1 MTDKDNPRR
10 LWTDKEDP
18 VERAKRTSPAMQGS
32 QSAQNSAGAG
42 STKSSSA
49 SATRSSTDARS
60 ASSNSSASNSS
71 TPDLSAS
78 GSSLSGTAAKQ
89 SDDSSKKAA
98 AGKTSADET
107 ANGGKGRSDR
117 SSNEATQGSNRAQE
131 QAKEQHQKQGQPEKE
146 QESSKGRGWKLF
158 EDILLWVAWVAMVGF
173 NGYAEVYHFNGTTVG
188 GLARKV
194 NLWIMPAGYVF
205 AIWGVIYIALAIWL
219 FRFCLAGPSRKRL
232 GFLPFTLSGLL
243 FVATCCLNI
252 AWLALWH
259 MERNFWALVIILILT
274 VLAWM
279 LYALVRRDATKA
291 GTPTAA
297 KALDWI
303 PLSIYASWL
312 SVATL
317 VNAGYMVVAGH
328 KVSNAVQGFATI
340 IVVGALLAVAYLMN
354 RHGKDWVFGLVV
366 IWACLGIGIRIFSFA
381 AAMGVLVIALTAVG
395 AFLVYFP
402 WSKFRL
408 VRR

>member
-10 LWTDKEDP
+10 LWTDDEDP

-32 QSAQNSAGAG
+32 QSNSDSSSKSSTAAG
-42 STKSSSA
+42 SATAAGNSGNSSSA
-49 SATRSSTDARS
+49 SSAATIPN
-60 ASSNSSASNSS
+60 SSNSNSS
-71 TPDLSAS
+71 SS
-78 GSSLSGTAAKQ
+78 GSSPSGAATKQ
-89 SDDSSKKAA
+89 SGDSSKKSS
-98 AGKTSADET
+98 AGDTGAEET
-107 ANGGKGRSDR
+107 VNGGGTRSDR
-117 SSNEATQGSNRAQE
+117 SGNENEAA
-131 QAKEQHQKQGQPEKE
+131 

-194 NLWIMPAGYVF
+194 DLWIMPAGYVF

-328 KVSNAVQGFATI
+328 KVGSAVQGFATI

-402 WSKFRL
+402 WDKFRL

>member
-10 LWTDKEDP
+10 LWTDDEDP
-18 VERAKRTSPAMQGS
+18 VERAKRTSPAMQGN
-32 QSAQNSAGAG
+32 QSTSGSSSAAR
-42 STKSSSA
+42 SSRNESSASSSA
-49 SATRSSTDARS
+49 ST
-60 ASSNSSASNSS
+60 SNSS
-71 TPDLSAS
+71 TSNSSSS
-78 GSSLSGTAAKQ
+78 GSSSSSAAAKQ
-89 SDDSSKKAA
+89 SGDSSKKSSTE
-98 AGKTSADET
+98 KTSANET
-107 ANGGKGRSDR
+107 ANRGEKHSDN
-117 SSNEATQGSNRAQE
+117 SSTEAAQE
-131 QAKEQHQKQGQPEKE
+131 SNQTKRQGQPEKE

-173 NGYAEVYHFNGTTVG
+173 NGYAEVYRFNGTTVG

-194 NLWIMPAGYVF
+194 DLWIMPAGYVF

-274 VLAWM
+274 VLTWM

-328 KVSNAVQGFATI
+328 KVGSAVQGFATI

-402 WSKFRL
+402 WNKFRV

>member
-10 LWTDKEDP
+10 LWTDDEDP

-32 QSAQNSAGAG
+32 QSSAN
-42 STKSSSA
+42 SA
-49 SATRSSTDARS
+49 SASRSSTSTGS
-60 ASSNSSASNSS
+60 ASSNSSTPKSPTSNSS
-71 TPDLSAS
+71 GS
-78 GSSLSGTAAKQ
+78 GSSPSGAADHQ
-89 SDDSSKKAA
+89 SGDSSKKAPID
-98 AGKTSADET
+98 KTSADET
-107 ANGGKGRSDR
+107 ANGVKSRSNR
-117 SSNEATQGSNRAQE
+117 SSNEAAQE
-131 QAKEQHQKQGQPEKE
+131 SNQTKQSQPEKE

-158 EDILLWVAWVAMVGF
+158 EDIVLWVAWVAMVGF

-194 NLWIMPAGYVF
+194 DLWIMPAGYVF

-328 KVSNAVQGFATI
+328 KVGNAVQGFATI

-381 AAMGVLVIALTAVG
+381 AVMGVLVIALTAVG

-402 WSKFRL
+402 WSKFRV

>member
-10 LWTDKEDP
+10 LWTDDEDP
-18 VERAKRTSPAMQGS
+18 VERAKRTSPAMQGG
-32 QSAQNSAGAG
+32 QSTSG
-42 STKSSSA
+42 SSSA
-49 SATRSSTDARS
+49 AQESRNENS
-60 ASSNSSASNSS
+60 ASSGASTSNSS
-71 TPDLSAS
+71 TSNSAGS
-78 GSSLSGTAAKQ
+78 GSSSSSAAAKQ
-89 SDDSSKKAA
+89 SGDSSKKASTE
-98 AGKTSADET
+98 KTSADET
-107 ANGGKGRSDR
+107 ASRGEKGSDN
-117 SSNEATQGSNRAQE
+117 SSTKAAQE
-131 QAKEQHQKQGQPEKE
+131 SNQTKRQGQPEKE

-194 NLWIMPAGYVF
+194 DLWIMPAGYVF

-328 KVSNAVQGFATI
+328 RVGNAVQGFATI

-402 WSKFRL
+402 WNKFRL

>member
-10 LWTDKEDP
+10 LWTDDEDP

-32 QSAQNSAGAG
+32 QSSAN
-42 STKSSSA
+42 SA
-49 SATRSSTDARS
+49 SASRSSTSTGS
-60 ASSNSSASNSS
+60 ASSNSSTPKSPTSNSS
-71 TPDLSAS
+71 GS
-78 GSSLSGTAAKQ
+78 GSSPSGAADHQ
-89 SDDSSKKAA
+89 SGDSSKKAPID
-98 AGKTSADET
+98 KTSADET
-107 ANGGKGRSDR
+107 ANGVKSRSNR
-117 SSNEATQGSNRAQE
+117 SSNEAAQE
-131 QAKEQHQKQGQPEKE
+131 SNQTKQSQPEKE

-158 EDILLWVAWVAMVGF
+158 EDIVLWVAWVAMVGF

-194 NLWIMPAGYVF
+194 DLWIMPAGYVF

-328 KVSNAVQGFATI
+328 KVGNAVQGFATI

>member
-10 LWTDKEDP
+10 LWTDDEDP

-32 QSAQNSAGAG
+32 QSNSDSSSKSSTAAG
-42 STKSSSA
+42 SATAAGNSGNSSSA
-49 SATRSSTDARS
+49 SSAATTPN
-60 ASSNSSASNSS
+60 SSNSNSS
-71 TPDLSAS
+71 SS
-78 GSSLSGTAAKQ
+78 GSSRSGATTKQ
-89 SDDSSKKAA
+89 SGDSSKKSS
-98 AGKTSADET
+98 AGDSGAEET
-107 ANGGKGRSDR
+107 ANGGGTRSDR
-117 SSNEATQGSNRAQE
+117 SGNENEAA
-131 QAKEQHQKQGQPEKE
+131 
-146 QESSKGRGWKLF
+146 QESSKGRGWKIF

-173 NGYAEVYHFNGTTVG
+173 NGYAEVYHFHGTTVG

-194 NLWIMPAGYVF
+194 DLWIMPAGYVF

-328 KVSNAVQGFATI
+328 RVGNAVQGFATI

>member
-10 LWTDKEDP
+10 LWTDEEDP

-32 QSAQNSAGAG
+32 QSASG
-42 STKSSSA
+42 SSSA
-49 SATRSSTDARS
+49 ARGSRNESS
-60 ASSNSSASNSS
+60 ASSGALASNSS
-71 TPDLSAS
+71 TSKSSTSNSSSS
-78 GSSLSGTAAKQ
+78 GSSPSGAAATQ
-89 SDDSSKKAA
+89 SDDSSKKAST
-98 AGKTSADET
+98 GKTSADET
-107 ANGGKGRSDR
+107 TNTGKSRSDR
-117 SSNEATQGSNRAQE
+117 SGNEAVQGSSQPQNQAQD
-131 QAKEQHQKQGQPEKE
+131 QQQKQGQSEKE

-194 NLWIMPAGYVF
+194 DLWIMPAGYVF

-328 KVSNAVQGFATI
+328 KVGNAVQGFAAI
-340 IVVGALLAVAYLMN
+340 ILVGALLAVAYLMN

-381 AAMGVLVIALTAVG
+381 AAMGVLIIALTAVG

>member
-10 LWTDKEDP
+10 LWTDDEDP

-32 QSAQNSAGAG
+32 QSNSH
-42 STKSSSA
+42 SSSA
-49 SATRSSTDARS
+49 TQESRNGIS
-60 ASSNSSASNSS
+60 ASSGASASNSS
-71 TPDLSAS
+71 TPKSSTSSSSSS
-78 GSSLSGTAAKQ
+78 GSSPLGAPAKR
-89 SDDSSKKAA
+89 SDDSSKKAST
-98 AGKTSADET
+98 GKTDVDQT
-107 ANGGKGRSDR
+107 TNGGGARSGN
-117 SSNEATQGSNRAQE
+117 SSNEAAQE
-131 QAKEQHQKQGQPEKE
+131 SNQAKQDEPDKE
-146 QESSKGRGWKLF
+146 QESSKGRGWKIF

-173 NGYAEVYHFNGTTVG
+173 NGYAEVYHFHGTTVG

-194 NLWIMPAGYVF
+194 DLWIMPAGYVF

-303 PLSIYASWL
+303 PLSVYASWL

-328 KVSNAVQGFATI
+328 RVGNAVQGFATI

>member
-10 LWTDKEDP
+10 LWTDDEDP

-32 QSAQNSAGAG
+32 QSNSDSSSKSSTAAG
-42 STKSSSA
+42 SATAAGNSGNSSSA
-49 SATRSSTDARS
+49 SSAATTPN
-60 ASSNSSASNSS
+60 SSNSNSS
-71 TPDLSAS
+71 SS
-78 GSSLSGTAAKQ
+78 GSSPSGATTEQ
-89 SDDSSKKAA
+89 SGDSSKKPS
-98 AGKTSADET
+98 AGDSGAEET
-107 ANGGKGRSDR
+107 VNGGGTRSGRR
-117 SSNEATQGSNRAQE
+117 GNENEAA
-131 QAKEQHQKQGQPEKE
+131 

-194 NLWIMPAGYVF
+194 DLWIMPAGYVF

-328 KVSNAVQGFATI
+328 RVGNAVQGFATI

>member
-10 LWTDKEDP
+10 LWTDDEDP
-18 VERAKRTSPAMQGS
+18 VERAKRTSPAMQGN
-32 QSAQNSAGAG
+32 QSTSG
-42 STKSSSA
+42 SSSA
-49 SATRSSTDARS
+49 ARSSRNESS
-60 ASSNSSASNSS
+60 ASSGASTSNSS
-71 TPDLSAS
+71 TSNSSCSDSSSSSA
-78 GSSLSGTAAKQ
+78 TAKQ
-89 SDDSSKKAA
+89 SGDSSQKSSTEKTSTNETASRGEKRSDNSSTKAA
-98 AGKTSADET
+98 QE
-107 ANGGKGRSDR
+107 
-117 SSNEATQGSNRAQE
+117 SNQT
-131 QAKEQHQKQGQPEKE
+131 KKQGQPEKE

-194 NLWIMPAGYVF
+194 DLWIMPAGYVF

-328 KVSNAVQGFATI
+328 KVGSAVQGFATI

-402 WSKFRL
+402 WNKFRL

>member
-10 LWTDKEDP
+10 LWTDDEDP
-18 VERAKRTSPAMQGS
+18 VERAKRTSPAMQGN
-32 QSAQNSAGAG
+32 QSTSG
-42 STKSSSA
+42 SSSA
-49 SATRSSTDARS
+49 ARSSRNESS
-60 ASSNSSASNSS
+60 ASSGASTSNSS
-71 TPDLSAS
+71 TSNSSSS
-78 GSSLSGTAAKQ
+78 GSSSSSAAAKQ
-89 SDDSSKKAA
+89 SGDSSKKSSTE
-98 AGKTSADET
+98 KTSADET
-107 ANGGKGRSDR
+107 ASRGEKRSDN
-117 SSNEATQGSNRAQE
+117 SSTEAAQE
-131 QAKEQHQKQGQPEKE
+131 SNQTKKQDQPEKE

-194 NLWIMPAGYVF
+194 DLWIMPAGYVF

-328 KVSNAVQGFATI
+328 KVGSAVQGFATI

-402 WSKFRL
+402 WNKFRV

>member
-10 LWTDKEDP
+10 LWTDDEDP

-32 QSAQNSAGAG
+32 QSNTDSSSKSSTAAG
-42 STKSSSA
+42 SATAAGNSGNSSSA
-49 SATRSSTDARS
+49 SSAATTPN
-60 ASSNSSASNSS
+60 SSNSNSS
-71 TPDLSAS
+71 SS
-78 GSSLSGTAAKQ
+78 GSSPSGAATKQ
-89 SDDSSKKAA
+89 SGDSSKKSS
-98 AGKTSADET
+98 AGDTGAEET
-107 ANGGKGRSDR
+107 ANGGGTRSDR
-117 SSNEATQGSNRAQE
+117 SGNENEAA
-131 QAKEQHQKQGQPEKE
+131 

-194 NLWIMPAGYVF
+194 DLWIMPAGYVF

-279 LYALVRRDATKA
+279 LYALVRRDATEA

-328 KVSNAVQGFATI
+328 RVGNAVQGFATI

-402 WSKFRL
+402 WSRFRL

>member
-10 LWTDKEDP
+10 LWTDDEDP
-18 VERAKRTSPAMQGS
+18 VERTKRTSPAMQGN
-32 QSAQNSAGAG
+32 QSTSG
-42 STKSSSA
+42 SS
-49 SATRSSTDARS
+49 SATRSSRNESS
-60 ASSNSSASNSS
+60 ASSGASTSNSS
-71 TPDLSAS
+71 TSNSSSS
-78 GSSLSGTAAKQ
+78 GSSSSSAAAKQ
-89 SDDSSKKAA
+89 SGDSSKKASTE
-98 AGKTSADET
+98 KTSTDKT
-107 ANGGKGRSDR
+107 ASRGEKRSDN
-117 SSNEATQGSNRAQE
+117 SSTEAAQE
-131 QAKEQHQKQGQPEKE
+131 SNQTKKQDQPEKE

-194 NLWIMPAGYVF
+194 DLWIMPAGYVF

-328 KVSNAVQGFATI
+328 KVGDAVQGFATI

-402 WSKFRL
+402 WDKFRL

>member
-10 LWTDKEDP
+10 LWTDDEDP

-32 QSAQNSAGAG
+32 QSNSDSSSKSSTAAG
-42 STKSSSA
+42 SATAAGNSGNSSSA
-49 SATRSSTDARS
+49 SSAATTPN
-60 ASSNSSASNSS
+60 SSNSNSS
-71 TPDLSAS
+71 SS
-78 GSSLSGTAAKQ
+78 GSSPSGAATKQ
-89 SDDSSKKAA
+89 SGDSSKKSS
-98 AGKTSADET
+98 AGDTGAEET
-107 ANGGKGRSDR
+107 VNGGGTRSDR
-117 SSNEATQGSNRAQE
+117 SGNENEAA
-131 QAKEQHQKQGQPEKE
+131 
-146 QESSKGRGWKLF
+146 QESSKGRGWKIF

-194 NLWIMPAGYVF
+194 DLWIMPAGYVF

-279 LYALVRRDATKA
+279 LYALVRRDATEA

-328 KVSNAVQGFATI
+328 RVGNAVQGFATI

-402 WSKFRL
+402 WSRFRL

>member
-10 LWTDKEDP
+10 LWTDNEDP
-18 VERAKRTSPAMQGS
+18 VERAKRTSPAMQGN
-32 QSAQNSAGAG
+32 QSTSDSSSESRSSRNESSASSGASSSNSSTSNSSSSG
-42 STKSSSA
+42 SSSSSA
-49 SATRSSTDARS
+49 SA
-60 ASSNSSASNSS
+60 
-71 TPDLSAS
+71 
-78 GSSLSGTAAKQ
+78 KQ
-89 SDDSSKKAA
+89 SSDSSKKASTE
-98 AGKTSADET
+98 KTSADET
-107 ANGGKGRSDR
+107 ASRGEKRSDN
-117 SSNEATQGSNRAQE
+117 SSTKAAQE
-131 QAKEQHQKQGQPEKE
+131 SNQAKKQDQPEKE

-194 NLWIMPAGYVF
+194 DLWIMPAGYVF

-274 VLAWM
+274 VLTWM

-328 KVSNAVQGFATI
+328 KVGSAVQGFATI

-402 WSKFRL
+402 WNKFRV

>member
-1 MTDKDNPRR
+1 
-10 LWTDKEDP
+10 
-18 VERAKRTSPAMQGS
+18 MQGS
-32 QSAQNSAGAG
+32 SQPQNQAQ
-42 STKSSSA
+42 
-49 SATRSSTDARS
+49 D
-60 ASSNSSASNSS
+60 
-71 TPDLSAS
+71 
-78 GSSLSGTAAKQ
+78 Q
-89 SDDSSKKAA
+89 
-98 AGKTSADET
+98 
-107 ANGGKGRSDR
+107 
-117 SSNEATQGSNRAQE
+117 Q
-131 QAKEQHQKQGQPEKE
+131 QKQGQSEKE

-158 EDILLWVAWVAMVGF
+158 EDILLWAAWVAMVGF

-194 NLWIMPAGYVF
+194 DLWIMPAGYVF

-328 KVSNAVQGFATI
+328 KVGNAVQGFAAI
-340 IVVGALLAVAYLMN
+340 ILVGALLAVAYLMN

>member
-10 LWTDKEDP
+10 LWTDDEDP

-32 QSAQNSAGAG
+32 QSNSDSSSKSSTAAG
-42 STKSSSA
+42 SATAAGNSGNSSSA
-49 SATRSSTDARS
+49 SSAATTP
-60 ASSNSSASNSS
+60 NSSS
-71 TPDLSAS
+71 S
-78 GSSLSGTAAKQ
+78 GSSPSDATTKQ
-89 SDDSSKKAA
+89 SGDSSKKSS
-98 AGKTSADET
+98 AGDTGAEET
-107 ANGGKGRSDR
+107 ANGGGTRSDR
-117 SSNEATQGSNRAQE
+117 SGNENEAA
-131 QAKEQHQKQGQPEKE
+131 
-146 QESSKGRGWKLF
+146 QESSKGRGWKIF

-194 NLWIMPAGYVF
+194 DLWIMPAGYVF

-328 KVSNAVQGFATI
+328 RVGNAVQGFATI

-395 AFLVYFP
+395 TFLVYFP

>member
-10 LWTDKEDP
+10 LWTDDEDP
-18 VERAKRTSPAMQGS
+18 AERAKRTSPAMQGR
-32 QSAQNSAGAG
+32 QSTSG
-42 STKSSSA
+42 SSSA
-49 SATRSSTDARS
+49 TRNSRNGSS
-60 ASSNSSASNSS
+60 ASSAASTSNSS
-71 TPDLSAS
+71 SS
-78 GSSLSGTAAKQ
+78 GPSPSGTAAKQ
-89 SDDSSKKAA
+89 SE
-98 AGKTSADET
+98 KTSADGT
-107 ANGGKGRSDR
+107 ANGGKSRSDR
-117 SSNEATQGSNRAQE
+117 SGNETAQGSNQT
-131 QAKEQHQKQGQPEKE
+131 KQGQSEKE
-146 QESSKGRGWKLF
+146 QEPSKGRGWKLF

-173 NGYAEVYHFNGTTVG
+173 NGYAEVYRFNGTTVG

-194 NLWIMPAGYVF
+194 DLWIMPAGYVF

-252 AWLALWH
+252 AWLAFWH

-328 KVSNAVQGFATI
+328 RVGNAVQRFATI

-354 RHGKDWVFGLVV
+354 RHGNDWVFGLVV
-366 IWACLGIGIRIFSFA
+366 IWASLGIGIRIFSFA

>member
-10 LWTDKEDP
+10 LWTDDEDP

-32 QSAQNSAGAG
+32 QLNSD
-42 STKSSSA
+42 SSSA
-49 SATRSSTDARS
+49 TRESRNEGS
-60 ASSNSSASNSS
+60 ASSGVSASNSS
-71 TPDLSAS
+71 IPKPSTSNSSSS
-78 GSSLSGTAAKQ
+78 GSPSSNAAAKQ
-89 SDDSSKKAA
+89 SDDSSKKAPTA
-98 AGKTSADET
+98 KTSAEET
-107 ANGGKGRSDR
+107 ANGGERRSDR
-117 SSNEATQGSNRAQE
+117 SSNKAGQESNQAQN
-131 QAKEQHQKQGQPEKE
+131 QAKEQQQKQGQPEKE

-158 EDILLWVAWVAMVGF
+158 EDIVLWVAWVAMVGF

-194 NLWIMPAGYVF
+194 DLWIMPAGYVF

-252 AWLALWH
+252 AWLAMWH

-317 VNAGYMVVAGH
+317 VNAGYMVAAGH
-328 KVSNAVQGFATI
+328 KVGNAVQGFATI

-354 RHGKDWVFGLVV
+354 RHGKDWVFGLVA

>member
-10 LWTDKEDP
+10 LWTDDEDP
-18 VERAKRTSPAMQGS
+18 VERAKRTSPAMQGG
-32 QSAQNSAGAG
+32 QSTSG
-42 STKSSSA
+42 SSSA
-49 SATRSSTDARS
+49 ARSSKNESS
-60 ASSNSSASNSS
+60 ASSGASTSNSS
-71 TPDLSAS
+71 TSNSSSS
-78 GSSLSGTAAKQ
+78 GSSSSSAAAKQ
-89 SDDSSKKAA
+89 SGDSSKKAST
-98 AGKTSADET
+98 GKTSADET
-107 ANGGKGRSDR
+107 ASRGEKRSDN
-117 SSNEATQGSNRAQE
+117 SSTKAAQE
-131 QAKEQHQKQGQPEKE
+131 SNQTKRQGQPEKE

-194 NLWIMPAGYVF
+194 DLWIMPAGYVF

-232 GFLPFTLSGLL
+232 GILPFTLSGLL

-328 KVSNAVQGFATI
+328 KVGSAVQGFATI

-402 WSKFRL
+402 WDKFRL

>member
-1 MTDKDNPRR
+1 MTDEDNPRR
-10 LWTDKEDP
+10 LWSDDEDP
-18 VERAKRTSPAMQGS
+18 VERAKRTSPAMQDT
-32 QSAQNSAGAG
+32 QSAANSASTGAA
-42 STKSSSA
+42 TPSSA

-60 ASSNSSASNSS
+60 ASSNSSSSNSS
-71 TPDLSAS
+71 GS
-78 GSSLSGTAAKQ
+78 GSSHSGAAAKQ
-89 SDDSSKKAA
+89 SDGSSKKESTE
-98 AGKTSADET
+98 KTSADGT
-107 ANGGKGRSDR
+107 ANGGKSRSDR
-117 SSNEATQGSNRAQE
+117 ISDEAAQE
-131 QAKEQHQKQGQPEKE
+131 SNPAKQDQSEKE

-194 NLWIMPAGYVF
+194 DLWIMPAGYVF

-297 KALDWI
+297 KTLDWI

-328 KVSNAVQGFATI
+328 KVGSAVQGFATV

-354 RHGKDWVFGLVV
+354 RHAKDWVFGLVV
-366 IWACLGIGIRIFSFA
+366 VWACLGIGIRIFSFA
-381 AAMGVLVIALTAVG
+381 AAMGVLIIALTAVG

-402 WSKFRL
+402 WNRFRL

>member
-10 LWTDKEDP
+10 LWTDDEDP
-18 VERAKRTSPAMQGS
+18 VERAKRTSPAMQGG
-32 QSAQNSAGAG
+32 QSTSG
-42 STKSSSA
+42 SSSA
-49 SATRSSTDARS
+49 AQESRNENS
-60 ASSNSSASNSS
+60 ASSGASTSNSS
-71 TPDLSAS
+71 TSNSAGS
-78 GSSLSGTAAKQ
+78 GSSSSSAAAKQ
-89 SDDSSKKAA
+89 SGDSSKKASTE
-98 AGKTSADET
+98 KTSADET
-107 ANGGKGRSDR
+107 ASRGEKGSDN
-117 SSNEATQGSNRAQE
+117 SSTKAAQE
-131 QAKEQHQKQGQPEKE
+131 SNQTKRQGQPEKE

-194 NLWIMPAGYVF
+194 DLWIMPAGYVF

-274 VLAWM
+274 VLTWM

-328 KVSNAVQGFATI
+328 KVGNAVQGFATI

-402 WSKFRL
+402 WNKFRV

>member
-10 LWTDKEDP
+10 LWTDDEDP

-32 QSAQNSAGAG
+32 QSNSDSSSKSSTAAG
-42 STKSSSA
+42 SATAAGNSGNSSSA
-49 SATRSSTDARS
+49 SSAATTPN
-60 ASSNSSASNSS
+60 SSNSNSS
-71 TPDLSAS
+71 SS
-78 GSSLSGTAAKQ
+78 GSSSSGSSPSGAATKQ
-89 SDDSSKKAA
+89 SGDSSKKSS
-98 AGKTSADET
+98 AGDTGAEET
-107 ANGGKGRSDR
+107 VNGGGTRSDR
-117 SSNEATQGSNRAQE
+117 SGNENEAA
-131 QAKEQHQKQGQPEKE
+131 
-146 QESSKGRGWKLF
+146 QESSKGRGWKIF

-194 NLWIMPAGYVF
+194 DLWIMPAGYVF

-279 LYALVRRDATKA
+279 LYALVRRDATEA

-328 KVSNAVQGFATI
+328 RVGNAVQGFATI

-402 WSKFRL
+402 WDKFRL

>member
-10 LWTDKEDP
+10 LWTDDEDP

-32 QSAQNSAGAG
+32 QSTSG
-42 STKSSSA
+42 SSSA
-49 SATRSSTDARS
+49 ARSSRNESS
-60 ASSNSSASNSS
+60 ASSGASTSNSSASNSS
-71 TPDLSAS
+71 SSSSSSSSAS
-78 GSSLSGTAAKQ
+78 AKQ
-89 SDDSSKKAA
+89 SVDSSQKASTEKTSTDKTASRGEKRSDNSSTKAA
-98 AGKTSADET
+98 QE
-107 ANGGKGRSDR
+107 
-117 SSNEATQGSNRAQE
+117 SNQTKRQD
-131 QAKEQHQKQGQPEKE
+131 QPEKE

-173 NGYAEVYHFNGTTVG
+173 NGYAEVYHFHGTTVG

-194 NLWIMPAGYVF
+194 DLWIMPAGYVF

-402 WSKFRL
+402 WNKFRL

>member
-10 LWTDKEDP
+10 LWTDDEDP
-18 VERAKRTSPAMQGS
+18 VERAKRTSPAMQGG
-32 QSAQNSAGAG
+32 QSTSG
-42 STKSSSA
+42 SSSA
-49 SATRSSTDARS
+49 AQESRNENS
-60 ASSNSSASNSS
+60 ASSGASTSNSS
-71 TPDLSAS
+71 TSNSAGS
-78 GSSLSGTAAKQ
+78 GSSSSSAAAKQ
-89 SDDSSKKAA
+89 SGDSSKKASTE
-98 AGKTSADET
+98 KTSADET
-107 ANGGKGRSDR
+107 ASRGEKGSDN
-117 SSNEATQGSNRAQE
+117 SSTKAAQE
-131 QAKEQHQKQGQPEKE
+131 SNQTKRQGQPEKE

-194 NLWIMPAGYVF
+194 DLWIMPAGYVF

-328 KVSNAVQGFATI
+328 KVGNAVQGFATI

-402 WSKFRL
+402 WNKFRL

>member
-10 LWTDKEDP
+10 LWTDDEDP

-32 QSAQNSAGAG
+32 QSNSDSSSKSSTAAG
-42 STKSSSA
+42 SATAAGNSGNSSSA
-49 SATRSSTDARS
+49 SSAATTP
-60 ASSNSSASNSS
+60 NSSS
-71 TPDLSAS
+71 S
-78 GSSLSGTAAKQ
+78 GSSRSGATTKQ
-89 SDDSSKKAA
+89 SGDSSKKSS
-98 AGKTSADET
+98 AGNSGAEEA
-107 ANGGKGRSDR
+107 ANGGGTRSDR
-117 SSNEATQGSNRAQE
+117 RGNENEAA
-131 QAKEQHQKQGQPEKE
+131 
-146 QESSKGRGWKLF
+146 QESSKGRGWKIF

-173 NGYAEVYHFNGTTVG
+173 NGYAEVYHFHGTTVG

-194 NLWIMPAGYVF
+194 DLWIMPAGYVF

-328 KVSNAVQGFATI
+328 RVGNAVQGFATI

>member
-10 LWTDKEDP
+10 LWTDDEDP
-18 VERAKRTSPAMQGS
+18 VERAKRTSPAMQGG
-32 QSAQNSAGAG
+32 QSTSG
-42 STKSSSA
+42 SSSA
-49 SATRSSTDARS
+49 ARSSRNENS
-60 ASSNSSASNSS
+60 ASSGASTSNSS
-71 TPDLSAS
+71 TSNSSGS
-78 GSSLSGTAAKQ
+78 GSSSSSAATKQ
-89 SDDSSKKAA
+89 SGDSSQKASTE
-98 AGKTSADET
+98 KTSTDET
-107 ANGGKGRSDR
+107 ASRGEKRSDN
-117 SSNEATQGSNRAQE
+117 SSTKAAQE
-131 QAKEQHQKQGQPEKE
+131 SNQAQHQAKEQQNKKGQPEKE

-173 NGYAEVYHFNGTTVG
+173 NGYAEVYHFHGTTVG

-194 NLWIMPAGYVF
+194 DLWIMPAGYVF

>member
-10 LWTDKEDP
+10 LWTDDEDP

-32 QSAQNSAGAG
+32 QSNSH
-42 STKSSSA
+42 SSSA
-49 SATRSSTDARS
+49 TQESRNESAASSGASASKSST
-60 ASSNSSASNSS
+60 SNSSS
-71 TPDLSAS
+71 S
-78 GSSLSGTAAKQ
+78 GSSPSGAPAKK
-89 SDDSSKKAA
+89 SDESSKKASTA
-98 AGKTSADET
+98 KTSADET
-107 ANGGKGRSDR
+107 ANGDKSHPDR
-117 SSNEATQGSNRAQE
+117 NGNESAQDH
-131 QAKEQHQKQGQPEKE
+131 AKEQQQKQGQSEKE

-173 NGYAEVYHFNGTTVG
+173 NGYAEVYHFHGTTVG

-194 NLWIMPAGYVF
+194 DLWIMPAGYVF

-274 VLAWM
+274 VLTWM

-328 KVSNAVQGFATI
+328 KVGNAVQGFATI

-402 WSKFRL
+402 WDKFRL

>member
-10 LWTDKEDP
+10 LWTDDEDP

-32 QSAQNSAGAG
+32 QSTSG
-42 STKSSSA
+42 SS
-49 SATRSSTDARS
+49 
-60 ASSNSSASNSS
+60 SSNSSTSNWS
-71 TPDLSAS
+71 TPDSSSS
-78 GSSLSGTAAKQ
+78 GSSPSGATAKQ
-89 SDDSSKKAA
+89 SGDSSKKAP
-98 AGKTSADET
+98 AGKTSAAGT
-107 ANGGKGRSDR
+107 ANGGEARSDR
-117 SSNEATQGSNRAQE
+117 SGNENEAEKESN
-131 QAKEQHQKQGQPEKE
+131 QAKEPEQQQGQPEKG
-146 QESSKGRGWKLF
+146 QDSSKGRGWKLF

-173 NGYAEVYHFNGTTVG
+173 NGYAEVYHFHGTTVG

-194 NLWIMPAGYVF
+194 DLWIMPAGYVF

-274 VLAWM
+274 VLTWM

>member
-10 LWTDKEDP
+10 LWTDDEDP

-32 QSAQNSAGAG
+32 QSNSDSSSQSSTAAG
-42 STKSSSA
+42 S
-49 SATRSSTDARS
+49 ATAAGNSRNSGS
-60 ASSNSSASNSS
+60 ASSAATTPNSSNSDS
-71 TPDLSAS
+71 SSS
-78 GSSLSGTAAKQ
+78 GSSPSGAATKQ
-89 SDDSSKKAA
+89 SGDSSKKSS
-98 AGKTSADET
+98 AGDTGAEET
-107 ANGGKGRSDR
+107 VNGGGTRSDR
-117 SSNEATQGSNRAQE
+117 SGNENEAA
-131 QAKEQHQKQGQPEKE
+131 

-194 NLWIMPAGYVF
+194 DLWIMPAGYVF

-328 KVSNAVQGFATI
+328 KVGSAVQGFATI

-402 WSKFRL
+402 WNKFRV

>member
-10 LWTDKEDP
+10 LWTDDEDP

-32 QSAQNSAGAG
+32 QLNSD
-42 STKSSSA
+42 SSSA
-49 SATRSSTDARS
+49 TGESRNEGS
-60 ASSNSSASNSS
+60 ASSGVSASNSS
-71 TPDLSAS
+71 IPKSSTSNSSSS
-78 GSSLSGTAAKQ
+78 GSPSSNAAAKQ
-89 SDDSSKKAA
+89 SDDSSKKAPTA
-98 AGKTSADET
+98 KTSAEET
-107 ANGGKGRSDR
+107 ANGGKRRSDR
-117 SSNEATQGSNRAQE
+117 SSNKAGQESNQAQN
-131 QAKEQHQKQGQPEKE
+131 QAKEQQQKQGQPEKE

-158 EDILLWVAWVAMVGF
+158 EDIVLWVAWVAMVGF

-194 NLWIMPAGYVF
+194 DLWIMPAGYVF

-279 LYALVRRDATKA
+279 LYVLVRRDATKA

-317 VNAGYMVVAGH
+317 VNAGYMVAAGH
-328 KVSNAVQGFATI
+328 KVGNAVQGFATI

-354 RHGKDWVFGLVV
+354 RHGKDWIFGLVV

>member
-10 LWTDKEDP
+10 LWTDDEDP

-32 QSAQNSAGAG
+32 QSNSDSSSKSSTAAG
-42 STKSSSA
+42 S
-49 SATRSSTDARS
+49 ATAAGNSRNSGS
-60 ASSNSSASNSS
+60 ASSAATTPDSSNSDS
-71 TPDLSAS
+71 SSS
-78 GSSLSGTAAKQ
+78 GSSPSGAATKQ
-89 SDDSSKKAA
+89 SGDSSKKSS
-98 AGKTSADET
+98 AGDTGAEET
-107 ANGGKGRSDR
+107 VNGGGTRSDR
-117 SSNEATQGSNRAQE
+117 SGNENEAA
-131 QAKEQHQKQGQPEKE
+131 

-194 NLWIMPAGYVF
+194 DLWIMPAGYVF

-279 LYALVRRDATKA
+279 LYALVRRDATEA

-328 KVSNAVQGFATI
+328 RVGNAVQGFATI
-340 IVVGALLAVAYLMN
+340 FVVGALLTVAYLMN

-402 WSKFRL
+402 WSRFRL

>member
-10 LWTDKEDP
+10 LWTDDEDP
-18 VERAKRTSPAMQGS
+18 VERAKRTSPAMQGG
-32 QSAQNSAGAG
+32 QSTSG
-42 STKSSSA
+42 SSSA
-49 SATRSSTDARS
+49 AQESRNENS
-60 ASSNSSASNSS
+60 ASSGASTSNSS
-71 TPDLSAS
+71 TSNSAGS
-78 GSSLSGTAAKQ
+78 GSSSSSAAAKQ
-89 SDDSSKKAA
+89 SGDSSKKASTE
-98 AGKTSADET
+98 KTSADET
-107 ANGGKGRSDR
+107 ASRGEKGSDN
-117 SSNEATQGSNRAQE
+117 SSTKAAQE
-131 QAKEQHQKQGQPEKE
+131 SNQTKRQGQPEKE

-194 NLWIMPAGYVF
+194 DLWIMPAGYVF

-328 KVSNAVQGFATI
+328 KVGSAVQGFATI

-402 WSKFRL
+402 WDKFRL

>member
-10 LWTDKEDP
+10 LWTDDEDP

-32 QSAQNSAGAG
+32 QSNSDSSSKSSTAAG
-42 STKSSSA
+42 SATAAGNSGNSSSA
-49 SATRSSTDARS
+49 SSAATTPN
-60 ASSNSSASNSS
+60 SSNSNSS
-71 TPDLSAS
+71 SS
-78 GSSLSGTAAKQ
+78 GSSPSGAATKQ
-89 SDDSSKKAA
+89 SGDSSKKSS
-98 AGKTSADET
+98 AGDTGAKET
-107 ANGGKGRSDR
+107 VNGGGTRSDR
-117 SSNEATQGSNRAQE
+117 SGNENEAAQG
-131 QAKEQHQKQGQPEKE
+131 
-146 QESSKGRGWKLF
+146 SSKGRGWKLF

-194 NLWIMPAGYVF
+194 DLWIMPAGYVF

-232 GFLPFTLSGLL
+232 GFLPFTLSGLF

-328 KVSNAVQGFATI
+328 RVGNAVQGFATI

-402 WSKFRL
+402 WSRFRL

>member
-10 LWTDKEDP
+10 LWTDDEDP
-18 VERAKRTSPAMQGS
+18 VERAKRTSPAMQGN
-32 QSAQNSAGAG
+32 QSTSG
-42 STKSSSA
+42 SSSA
-49 SATRSSTDARS
+49 ARSSRNESS
-60 ASSNSSASNSS
+60 ASSGASTSNSSASNSS
-71 TPDLSAS
+71 SS
-78 GSSLSGTAAKQ
+78 GSSSSSASAKQ
-89 SDDSSKKAA
+89 SGDSSQKASTE
-98 AGKTSADET
+98 KTSTDET
-107 ANGGKGRSDR
+107 ASRGEKRSDN
-117 SSNEATQGSNRAQE
+117 SSTKAAQE
-131 QAKEQHQKQGQPEKE
+131 SNQTKRQDQPEKE

-173 NGYAEVYHFNGTTVG
+173 NGYAEVYHFHGTTVG

-194 NLWIMPAGYVF
+194 DLWIMPAGYVF

-328 KVSNAVQGFATI
+328 KVGSAVQGFATI

-402 WSKFRL
+402 WNKFRV

>member
-10 LWTDKEDP
+10 LWTDDEDP

-32 QSAQNSAGAG
+32 QSNSDSSSKSSTAAG
-42 STKSSSA
+42 SATAAGNSGNSSSA
-49 SATRSSTDARS
+49 SSAATTPN
-60 ASSNSSASNSS
+60 SSNSNSS
-71 TPDLSAS
+71 SS
-78 GSSLSGTAAKQ
+78 GSSPSGAATKQ
-89 SDDSSKKAA
+89 SGDSSKKSS
-98 AGKTSADET
+98 AGDTGAEET
-107 ANGGKGRSDR
+107 VNGGGTRSDR
-117 SSNEATQGSNRAQE
+117 SGNENEAA
-131 QAKEQHQKQGQPEKE
+131 

-194 NLWIMPAGYVF
+194 DLWIMPAGYVF

-328 KVSNAVQGFATI
+328 RVGNAVQGFATI

-402 WSKFRL
+402 WDKFRL

>member
-10 LWTDKEDP
+10 LWTDDEDP
-18 VERAKRTSPAMQGS
+18 IERAKRTSPAMQGN
-32 QSAQNSAGAG
+32 QSTSGSSSAAR
-42 STKSSSA
+42 SSRNESSASSSA
-49 SATRSSTDARS
+49 ST
-60 ASSNSSASNSS
+60 SNSS
-71 TPDLSAS
+71 TSNSSSS
-78 GSSLSGTAAKQ
+78 GSSSSSAAAKQ
-89 SDDSSKKAA
+89 SGDSSKKSSTE
-98 AGKTSADET
+98 KTSANET
-107 ANGGKGRSDR
+107 ANRGEKHSDN
-117 SSNEATQGSNRAQE
+117 SSTEAAQE
-131 QAKEQHQKQGQPEKE
+131 SNQTKRQGQPEKE

-194 NLWIMPAGYVF
+194 DLWIMPAGYVF

-274 VLAWM
+274 VLTWM

-328 KVSNAVQGFATI
+328 KVGSAVQGFATI

-402 WSKFRL
+402 WNKFRV

>member
-10 LWTDKEDP
+10 LWTDDEDP
-18 VERAKRTSPAMQGS
+18 VERAKRTSPAMQGD
-32 QSAQNSAGAG
+32 QSTSGSSSAARSSRNESSASSGASTSNSSTSNSSSSG
-42 STKSSSA
+42 SSSSSA
-49 SATRSSTDARS
+49 SA
-60 ASSNSSASNSS
+60 
-71 TPDLSAS
+71 
-78 GSSLSGTAAKQ
+78 KQ
-89 SDDSSKKAA
+89 SGDSSKKSSTE
-98 AGKTSADET
+98 KTSANET
-107 ANGGKGRSDR
+107 ASRGEKHSDN
-117 SSNEATQGSNRAQE
+117 SSTEAAQE
-131 QAKEQHQKQGQPEKE
+131 SNQAKEQHQRQDQPEKE
-146 QESSKGRGWKLF
+146 QEASKGHGWKLF

-194 NLWIMPAGYVF
+194 DLWIMPAGYVF

-328 KVSNAVQGFATI
+328 KVGDAVQGFATI

-402 WSKFRL
+402 WDKFRL

>member
-10 LWTDKEDP
+10 LWTDDEDP

-32 QSAQNSAGAG
+32 QSASG
-42 STKSSSA
+42 STSATGSSRNGSSA
-49 SATRSSTDARS
+49 SSDA
-60 ASSNSSASNSS
+60 SASNSS
-71 TPDLSAS
+71 SS
-78 GSSLSGTAAKQ
+78 GSSPSVAAAKR
-89 SDDSSKKAA
+89 SGDSSKKAST
-98 AGKTSADET
+98 GKASADET
-107 ANGGKGRSDR
+107 TNKGKSSSDR
-117 SSNEATQGSNRAQE
+117 SGNEAAQGSNQAQN
-131 QAKEQHQKQGQPEKE
+131 QQQKQGQIEKE

-194 NLWIMPAGYVF
+194 DLWIMPAGYVF

-328 KVSNAVQGFATI
+328 KVGSAVQGFATI

>member
-10 LWTDKEDP
+10 LWTDDEDP

-32 QSAQNSAGAG
+32 QSNSDSSSKSSTAAG
-42 STKSSSA
+42 SATAAGNSGNSSSA
-49 SATRSSTDARS
+49 SSAATTPN
-60 ASSNSSASNSS
+60 SSNSNSS
-71 TPDLSAS
+71 SS
-78 GSSLSGTAAKQ
+78 GSSPSGAATKQ
-89 SDDSSKKAA
+89 SGDSSKKSS
-98 AGKTSADET
+98 AGDTGAEET
-107 ANGGKGRSDR
+107 VNGGGTRSDR
-117 SSNEATQGSNRAQE
+117 SGNENEAA
-131 QAKEQHQKQGQPEKE
+131 

-194 NLWIMPAGYVF
+194 DLWIMPAGYVF

-328 KVSNAVQGFATI
+328 KVGNAVQGFATI

-402 WSKFRL
+402 WSRFRL